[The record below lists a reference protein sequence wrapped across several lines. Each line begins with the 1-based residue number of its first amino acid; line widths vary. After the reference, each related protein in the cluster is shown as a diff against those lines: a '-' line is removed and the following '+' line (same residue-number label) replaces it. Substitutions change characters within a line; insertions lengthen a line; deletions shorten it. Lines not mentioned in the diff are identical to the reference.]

1 MVIQNNGSGKSALKQ
16 NRSTVKGIAEATQRL
31 SSGYRINSAADDAA
45 GLAVSEKLRA
55 IDRGLRQGIRNVN
68 DGINYTCTMDGSAQ
82 EIHNMI
88 HRMKELAVEAAN
100 DTNERLD
107 REALDLEYQ
116 QLLDEIGHIT
126 DTAHFNG
133 LPLFEKHEATYGD
146 AAGNVVHTEPV
157 TINKDNDTLKIGYYL
172 NGVQNECVVKIPHG
186 TYTADEVADMI
197 DDELYSGAPN
207 LIIGVNPDGKFTMQV
222 EGGKLDYIGGT
233 GASLFFDTIIGSA
246 EGYLLGVT
254 GFEDDENAWLP
265 IVAGKNDVMQFRLG
279 DDETVYTITLDSGRS
294 FTRPLLID
302 HINEKL
308 AEAGLG
314 DEVKAIAET
323 SDSGRKVIALGSQ
336 KTLTGLSGN
345 FIMIDGKEH
354 PYTSP
359 LYDICLYSELKNTP
373 SVLSGAKP
381 ILSNTEI
388 IRGRNDYFVLDV
400 STYDADGNKVNSQ
413 VRIDLL
419 DAGENKRVYATAA
432 DLIQRISDKLN
443 DTGLPLTVKQN
454 SSLGIEI
461 SSKQYGK
468 SCNISLNTTKVPSGY
483 MVWDLFDNG
492 TLNRVTPRVTNSVY
506 TPASVTAKKNI
517 SGGAVIPADANEL
530 KFKLT
535 FTDNTTR
542 EITVPATAGS
552 YADAS
557 SIVDELNR
565 SLANEYPDLADKLV
579 FSAGSTLKLSANGTG
594 AANIKTISALDC
606 TGYYTLIG
614 GSVLSPN
621 IEKVEGSSQTLVSYS
636 DTTSGGSPNVTSTSG
651 STDNG
656 IHYTTVAINPIAHE
670 EGEYIKDSSCTVTPK
685 GGTST
690 PYTVT
695 EGDVPVTKYH
705 TTPATIE
712 FKDVLTQFSAGGKS
726 IKDVNLSFDLTDNS
740 GGKKSFSID
749 IPKGSTSTQA
759 VNAIKNALGSYGT
772 VSTSG
777 NTLTLTSKEEGDKI
791 QFENVGGS
799 FIKTS
804 YVNPGSNKTG
814 AQIDAANNKYYI
826 PASTKL
832 TAAGSNIPLKVDASS
847 DTLNVSAC
855 GKNYSLKLTHGTYS
869 SLADLA
875 AELNARISDA
885 DGGSPRF
892 AATVSGSSIV
902 LTADRTLSGKIDNI
916 SGSCLIY
923 KKNECFD
930 PATKPNYDPTTGNVE
945 NPATIRAESID
956 SHLPLT
962 VDSTNNTVTMTYSTP
977 GGSENLTITIPDG
990 TYTSGS
996 ALESAI
1002 NGAIA
1007 ADPNLN
1013 GKITAKYNSSGS
1025 QKGLVFSTVKGG
1037 TGYKLSNLGGTAQL
1051 NKRKVVASSSGG
1063 VADSGSNELK
1073 IPAYIR
1079 NNRFSTLFDNGGIEI
1094 NSSNN
1099 TASFNID
1106 GTEYTFTIPEGKYV
1120 GTSGRDAML
1129 TTLRNGLSAADVTVT
1144 YDSNGLTIK
1153 NKDGGAG
1160 TYIRL
1165 GAGNTSPYFMRAD
1178 SVGNPSTTTM
1188 RDIRCQ
1194 IVGRVAV
1201 NSVEIH
1207 DGNNYMEFTYTE
1219 NGSRT
1224 IGFTVPNGT
1233 YTAASLAAEIQNQ
1246 IDNILPANSLV
1257 VSANTDK
1264 TIQITGASPSSDR
1277 GFSNFQGSLFNTV
1290 FQNASF
1296 SKIKG
1301 RTEKAGTSNDSFVS
1315 YIVGRNTLDPE
1326 TADELESGKDVII
1339 YSHVNDEL
1347 RFDMM
1352 FLGEQYT
1359 VSLTIPA
1366 GEYTDKALA
1375 AAIQTAGREEI
1386 AKLTDSNG
1394 NPLPAE
1400 YFYASIGLSAL
1411 GIPENN
1417 TAISSSD
1424 KLVLCLKL
1432 PDDGS
1437 ITEAS
1442 SKIDGIRGSAAYRVF
1457 YDASKTPR
1465 PTRVI
1470 GSADLSN
1477 GVNIKKDENDTLTV
1491 YVDDVPQTITI
1502 PAGSYTAKQM
1512 SDKLN
1517 ELFNDAGS
1525 ILQTVVHDGH
1535 LMFYTADND
1544 DYIVDRF
1551 SGNAANDLFYGG
1563 TSRDDDDEIGIHY
1576 GRRTNSYI
1584 WYQKTRVDEHLMRI
1598 NTTGVSTLRRALKA
1612 IDRLDEANSY
1622 LSRWRALSGANE
1634 NRSRHTLERIT
1645 NYSEQLQAADS
1656 ALRDAEIPAEVNA
1669 LAKQQLLLNVQNAML
1684 KQSEQQQSSILDVLA

>member
-1 MVIQNNGSGKSALKQ
+1 MLIQNNGLGKSVLKQ
-16 NRSTVKGIAEATQRL
+16 NRNTVKSIAEATKRL
-31 SSGYRINSAADDAA
+31 SSGHRINSAADDAA
-45 GLAVSEKLRA
+45 GLAVSEKLRS
-55 IDRGLRQGIRNVN
+55 IDRGIQQGIRNVN
-68 DGINYTCTMDGSAQ
+68 DGISYTRTVDGSAQ

-100 DTNERLD
+100 GTNERLD

-116 QLLDEIGHIT
+116 QLMDEIGHIT

-146 AAGNVVHTEPV
+146 AAGNIVHTEPV
-157 TINKDNDTLKIGYYL
+157 TINEENDTLKIGYYL
-172 NGVQNECVVKIPHG
+172 NDVLNECVVNIPHG

-197 DDELYSGAPN
+197 DTELYSSYPN
-207 LIIGVNPDGKFTMQV
+207 LIIGVNPDGEFTMQV

-254 GFEDDENAWLP
+254 SFEDDENAWLP
-265 IVAGKNDVMQFRLG
+265 IVAGKNDVMEFRLG

-294 FTRPLLID
+294 FTRPLLVD

-308 AEAGLG
+308 AQAGLG
-314 DEVKAIAET
+314 DEVKAVAET
-323 SDSGRKVIALGSQ
+323 SDSGRNVIALGSQ

-373 SVLSGAKP
+373 AVLSGAKP

-400 STYDADGNKVNSQ
+400 STYDADGGKVNSQ

-454 SSLGIEI
+454 SALGIEI
-461 SSKQYGK
+461 STGQSGK
-468 SCNISLNTTKVPSGY
+468 TCGIKLNTTNVPSNY

-492 TLNRVTPRVTNSVY
+492 TLNKVTPRVTNSAF
-506 TPASVTAKKNI
+506 TPASVTARKDI
-517 SGGAVIPADANEL
+517 SGGAVIPSDANKL

-535 FTDNTTR
+535 FTDNKTR
-542 EITVPATAGS
+542 EITVPAAAGS
-552 YADAS
+552 YANAS
-557 SIVDELNR
+557 AIVDELNR
-565 SLANEYPDLADKLV
+565 SLASEYPDLADKLV
-579 FSAGSTLKLSANGTG
+579 FSAGSTLKLSANGTKG
-594 AANIKTISALDC
+594 ADISKIDALDC

-621 IEKVEGSSQTLVSYS
+621 IRKVEGSAQTLVSYS
-636 DTTSGGSPNVTSTSG
+636 STTSSGSPNVTATSG
-651 STDNG
+651 SSDNG
-656 IHYTTVAINPIAHE
+656 IHYTSVTISPTAQE

-685 GGTST
+685 AGTSE
-690 PYTVT
+690 PYTDL
-695 EGDVPVTKYH
+695 EGDVSVTKYK
-705 TTPATIE
+705 TTPASIS
-712 FKDVLTQFSAGGKS
+712 FKDVLTQFTAAGKS
-726 IKDVNLSFDLTDNS
+726 IKDVNLSFDLTDS

-749 IPKGSTSTQA
+749 IPKDSNSTQA
-759 VNAIKNALGSYGT
+759 VNAIKNALSGYGT
-772 VSTSG
+772 VSVSG
-777 NTLTLTSKEEGDKI
+777 NTLTLTSKEEGSGV

-799 FIKTS
+799 FVKTS
-804 YVNPGSNKTG
+804 SVNPNSKKTG

-826 PASTKL
+826 PASTAL

-855 GKNYSLKLTHGTYS
+855 GKSYSLKLTHGTYS

-885 DGGSPRF
+885 DGGSARF
-892 AATVSGSSIV
+892 TASVSGRSIV

-916 SGSCLIY
+916 GGTCLIY

-945 NPATIRAESID
+945 NPATIRAESVD

-962 VDSTNNTVTMTYSTP
+962 VDSTNNTITMTYTSP
-977 GGSENLTITIPDG
+977 SGSENLTITLPNG

-996 ALESAI
+996 ALASAI

-1007 ADPNLN
+1007 ADPKLV

-1037 TGYKLSNLGGTAQL
+1037 AGYSLSNLGGTAQL
-1051 NKRKVVASSSGG
+1051 NKRKVIASSSGG
-1063 VADSGSNELK
+1063 VVDSDSNQLK
-1073 IPAYIR
+1073 IPGYIR
-1079 NNRFSTLFDNGGIEI
+1079 NDKFSTLFDNGGIEI

-1099 TASFNID
+1099 TASFNIN
-1106 GTEYTFTIPEGKYV
+1106 GTEYTFTVPSGKYV
-1120 GTSGRDAML
+1120 GTSGSNAL
-1129 TTLRNGLSAADVTVT
+1129 LSALQKGLASAPVTVT
-1144 YDSNGLTIK
+1144 YDSDGLTIK
-1153 NKDGGAG
+1153 NKDGGTG

-1165 GAGNTSPYFMRAD
+1165 GSGNTSPYFMKAD
-1178 SVGNPSTTTM
+1178 SIGSPYTTTM
-1188 RDIRCQ
+1188 RDTRCQ
-1194 IVGRVAV
+1194 IVGRAAV
-1201 NSVEIH
+1201 DSVEIH
-1207 DGNNYMEFTYTE
+1207 DGNNYMEFTYSE
-1219 NGSRT
+1219 NGTRT
-1224 IGFTVPNGT
+1224 IGLTVPPGT
-1233 YTAASLAAEIQNQ
+1233 YTAASLAAELQNQ
-1246 IDNILPANSLV
+1246 IDGILPADSLV
-1257 VSANTDK
+1257 VTANSDK
-1264 TIQITGASPSSDR
+1264 TLQITGATPSSDR
-1277 GFSNFQGSLFNTV
+1277 GFSDFKGGLFDTV

-1296 SKIKG
+1296 SKISLH
-1301 RTEKAGTSNDSFVS
+1301 TEKAGTTNDSFVS
-1315 YIVGRNTLDPE
+1315 YIVGRNTLEPE

-1339 YSHVNDEL
+1339 YAHVNDEL
-1347 RFDMM
+1347 RFDMTL
-1352 FLGEQYT
+1352 LGEKYT
-1359 VSLTIPA
+1359 VNLTIPA
-1366 GEYTDKALA
+1366 GEYNDKELA
-1375 AAIQTAGREEI
+1375 QAIQTAGREEI
-1386 AKLTDSNG
+1386 AKLTDSSG

-1400 YFYASIGLSAL
+1400 YFYASIGLSDL
-1411 GIPENN
+1411 GIPEND

-1432 PDDGS
+1432 PDNGS
-1437 ITEAS
+1437 ITEAD
-1442 SKIDGIRGSAAYRVF
+1442 SKIDGIRGSAAYRIF

-1465 PTRVI
+1465 PTRII
-1470 GSADLSN
+1470 GTADLSN
-1477 GVNIKKDENDTLTV
+1477 GVNIKKDENDSLTV

-1512 SDKLN
+1512 SDTLN
-1517 ELFNDAGS
+1517 ELFSDSGS
-1525 ILQTVVHDGH
+1525 ILQTMVHDGN

-1544 DYIVDRF
+1544 DYIVDCF

-1563 TSRDDDDEIGIHY
+1563 TARDDDEEIGIHY

-1584 WYQKTRVDEHLMRI
+1584 WYKKTRVDEHLMRI
-1598 NTTGVSTLRRALKA
+1598 NTTGVSTLQRALKA

-1669 LAKQQLLLNVQNAML
+1669 LAKQQLLQNIQNAML